1 MTYCYAQ
8 IIIDISHGRLDR
20 PFTYRIPEALQNDL
34 CLGSLV
40 VVPFGKGDTK
50 RKGYVIGFSNTCE
63 YPDGK
68 LKEIEAI
75 ASGGTDVTGDN
86 AVRLALWM
94 KQRYGSTMAVA
105 LRTVLTSRKQAKPC
119 EHRSIHL
126 LLSKEDA
133 EKKRHEF
140 AMKHQVARERLLREL
155 IEAPD
160 QPYSLIIQKL
170 HVTAPVIA
178 ALKKQGILEVRT
190 EKFLR
195 NPVSIEKCEEAGIRL
210 SPEQRAISEG
220 VLQDFEAL
228 QEGKDIPRVSLIHGI
243 TGSGKTEVYIA
254 IIEEIVKRGRQAI
267 MLIPEISLTYQT
279 LMRFY
284 RHFGDRVSVMNST
297 LSESEKSDQF
307 ERARRGEIDVIIGPR
322 SALFTPFPRI
332 GAIIMDEEHESS
344 YKNESMPKYHTR
356 EVAEKI
362 ASMQNGVVVL
372 GSATPSLESY
382 YQAKEGKYRLYELSR
397 RLTGGTLPSVEITDL
412 REELRAGNH
421 AILSRRLSELVSD
434 RLAKGQQ
441 TMLFLNRRGFSGF
454 VSCRSCGFVPKCPHC
469 SVSLSLH
476 RGGRLLCHYC
486 GYEEPMP
493 DKCPECGSP
502 YISGFHAGT
511 EQAESFLSRQFPK
524 ARILR
529 MDADTTRTKG
539 SYEKILSSFANE
551 EADILIGT
559 QMIVKGHDFPNVTL
573 VGILLAD
580 QSLNASDYR
589 SAERT
594 FQLLTQ
600 AAGRAGRG
608 KYPGDVVIQTY
619 EPEHYSIVHA
629 AHQNYEEFYREEMV
643 YRKLLRYPP
652 AEHLLAIQIISR
664 SEEHASLFAHKT
676 RALLEQLTAAAR
688 EKNPDRLL
696 FIGPAPAVLEKLRDE
711 YRYVI
716 YVKSPD
722 YDTLIVCKDGV
733 EAAAERAVKASR
745 EMDTMFQFDFDPI
758 NAF

>member
-126 LLSKEDA
+126 LLSKDDA

-155 IEAPD
+155 MEAPD

-190 EKFLR
+190 ETFLR

-220 VLQDFEAL
+220 VLQDFESL

-421 AILSRRLSELVSD
+421 SILSRRLSELVSD

-643 YRKLLRYPP
+643 YRQLLRFPP

-676 RALLEQLTAAAR
+676 RALLEQLTAETR

>member
-50 RKGYVIGFSNTCE
+50 RKGYVIGFSNSCE
-63 YPDGK
+63 YPDGR
-68 LKEIEAI
+68 LKEIESI

-126 LLSKEDA
+126 LLSKDDA

-155 IEAPD
+155 MEAPD

-421 AILSRRLSELVSD
+421 SILSRRLSELVSD

-529 MDADTTRTKG
+529 MDADTTKTKG

>member
-20 PFTYRIPEALQNDL
+20 PFTYRIPGALQNDL

-126 LLSKEDA
+126 LLSKDDA

-155 IEAPD
+155 MEAPD

-190 EKFLR
+190 ETFLR
-195 NPVSIEKCEEAGIRL
+195 NPVSLEKCEEAGIRL

-421 AILSRRLSELVSD
+421 SILSRRLSELVSD

-539 SYEKILSSFANE
+539 SYEIILSSFANE

>member
-126 LLSKEDA
+126 LLSKDDA

-155 IEAPD
+155 MEAPD

-190 EKFLR
+190 ETFLR

-421 AILSRRLSELVSD
+421 SILSRRLSELVSD

-529 MDADTTRTKG
+529 MDADTTKTKG

-733 EAAAERAVKASR
+733 EAAAERAAKASR

>member
-50 RKGYVIGFSNTCE
+50 RKGYVIGFSNSCE
-63 YPDGK
+63 YPDGR
-68 LKEIEAI
+68 LKEIESI

-126 LLSKEDA
+126 LLSKDDA

-155 IEAPD
+155 MEAPD

-190 EKFLR
+190 ETFLR
-195 NPVSIEKCEEAGIRL
+195 NPVSIEKREEAGILL
-210 SPEQRAISEG
+210 SPEQKAISEG

-228 QEGKDIPRVSLIHGI
+228 QEGKNIPRVSLIHGI

-421 AILSRRLSELVSD
+421 SILSRRLSELVSD

-511 EQAESFLSRQFPK
+511 EQAESFLSGQFPK

-676 RALLEQLTAAAR
+676 RALLEQLTATVR
-688 EKNPDRLL
+688 ENNPDRLL